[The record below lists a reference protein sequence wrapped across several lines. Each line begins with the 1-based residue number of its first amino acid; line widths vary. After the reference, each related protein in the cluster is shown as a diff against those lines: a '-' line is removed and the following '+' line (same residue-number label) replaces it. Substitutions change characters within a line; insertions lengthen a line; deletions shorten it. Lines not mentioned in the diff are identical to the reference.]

1 MEEKIMKVRI
11 ELDTMTD
18 VTDFVATVTAVP
30 QQVFLSDGKHQQ
42 ICAKS
47 QLGAILAKMEWEE
60 IYCVSDTDISGSIVK
75 WIV

>member
-1 MEEKIMKVRI
+1 MKVRI

>member
-1 MEEKIMKVRI
+1 MKVRI
-11 ELDTMTD
+11 ELNTMTD
-18 VTDFVATVTAVP
+18 VTNFVSVVSAQP
-30 QQVFLSDGKHQQ
+30 GQVYLSDGKRQQ

-60 IYCVSDTDISGSIVK
+60 IYCVSEDDISGSIVQ

>member
-1 MEEKIMKVRI
+1 MKVRI
-11 ELDTMTD
+11 ELNTMTD
-18 VTDFVATVTAVP
+18 VTDFVAIVSACP
-30 QQVFLSDGKHQQ
+30 GQVFLSDDKHQQ

-60 IYCVSDTDISGSIVK
+60 IYCVSDIDISGSIVK

>member
-1 MEEKIMKVRI
+1 MTVRI
-11 ELDTMTD
+11 VLNTMTD
-18 VTDFVATVTAVP
+18 ETDFLAPGTAVP
-30 QQVFLSDGKHQQ
+30 QQVYLSDGKHQQ

-60 IYCVSDTDISGSIVK
+60 IYCVSDADISGSIVK

>member
-1 MEEKIMKVRI
+1 MKVRI
-11 ELDTMTD
+11 ELNTMTD
-18 VTDFVATVTAVP
+18 VTEFVAIVSAHP
-30 QQVFLSDGKHQQ
+30 GQVFLSDDKHQQ

-60 IYCVSDTDISGSIVK
+60 IYCVCDEDISGSIVK

>member
-1 MEEKIMKVRI
+1 MKVRI
-11 ELDTMTD
+11 ELNTMSD

-30 QQVFLSDGKHQQ
+30 HQVYLSDGKHQQ

-60 IYCVSDTDISGSIVK
+60 IYCLSDEDISGSIVK
-75 WIV
+75 WII

>member
-1 MEEKIMKVRI
+1 MKVRI

-18 VTDFVATVTAVP
+18 VTEFVSAVTSVP
-30 QQVFLSDGKHQQ
+30 HQVYLSDGKHQQ

-47 QLGAILAKMEWEE
+47 QLGAVLAKMEWDE
-60 IYCVSDTDISGSIVK
+60 IYCLSDEDISGRIVK